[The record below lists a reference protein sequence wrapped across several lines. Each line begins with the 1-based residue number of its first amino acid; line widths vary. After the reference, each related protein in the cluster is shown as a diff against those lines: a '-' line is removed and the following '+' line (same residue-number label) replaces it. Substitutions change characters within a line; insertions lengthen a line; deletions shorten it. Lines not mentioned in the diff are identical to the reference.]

1 VPYNTEIKVTG
12 IFLLL
17 SGWIIV
23 LASLAVLPRG
33 GAQSGFAAAGG
44 AVEGAGLILLFRAH
58 GAPAR
63 GKR

>member
-1 VPYNTEIKVTG
+1 MPYNTEIKLTG

-23 LASLAVLPRG
+23 LAALAALPRG

-44 AVEGAGLILLFRAH
+44 GVELAGLILLFRAH
-58 GAPAR
+58 GLPVGR
-63 GKR
+63 KH